1 MHIILSCF
9 SQTPWVTVS
18 TFRVNYFATQ
28 FYTSTPSKSIKINKN
43 LLGVPRS
50 IRADARNT
58 KFELHKRRKTRRK
71 VHEKRKKKKV
81 EDREGAE
88 GRPKFGA
95 QPRRAPLSYSP
106 ATPQPHPL
114 IIRVNSQGSEWRSR
128 EKEFTKLSY
137 IVQRM
142 LPYKSLSPP
151 PAVASSTLHILISL
165 YTA

>member
-1 MHIILSCF
+1 MYRVLFVRTRGIPSLSF
-9 SQTPWVTVS
+9 
-18 TFRVNYFATQ
+18 
-28 FYTSTPSKSIKINKN
+28 TS
-43 LLGVPRS
+43 G
-50 IRADARNT
+50 
-58 KFELHKRRKTRRK
+58 ETRRK

-151 PAVASSTLHILISL
+151 PAVASSTLHTLIFL
-165 YTA
+165 YTAWYWIAGAAVVAVGRGAVQRGALFRPILYLKI